1 MAIVLGIDPGSRI
14 TGYGLIE
21 SSSGRLKYIASGRII
36 VTEKKD
42 LAERLGLI
50 YDGISE
56 IVRKYQPTEFAVEK
70 IFVSKSAPSALKL
83 GQARGAAII
92 AGSKQG
98 AILSEYEARKIKQAV
113 VGTGSATKEQVQLM
127 VKSLLALS
135 EMPKEDAAD
144 ALGVAI
150 CHIHTHFSL
159 DLINGRDKNF
169 GFSRGRY
176 SQKGDEA

>member
-1 MAIVLGIDPGSRI
+1 M
-14 TGYGLIE
+14 
-21 SSSGRLKYIASGRII
+21 
-36 VTEKKD
+36 
-42 LAERLGLI
+42 
-50 YDGISE
+50 
-56 IVRKYQPTEFAVEK
+56 
-70 IFVSKSAPSALKL
+70 
-83 GQARGAAII
+83 
-92 AGSKQG
+92 
-98 AILSEYEARKIKQAV
+98 SEYEARKIKQAV

>member
-1 MAIVLGIDPGSRI
+1 M
-14 TGYGLIE
+14 
-21 SSSGRLKYIASGRII
+21 
-36 VTEKKD
+36 
-42 LAERLGLI
+42 
-50 YDGISE
+50 
-56 IVRKYQPTEFAVEK
+56 
-70 IFVSKSAPSALKL
+70 
-83 GQARGAAII
+83 
-92 AGSKQG
+92 
-98 AILSEYEARKIKQAV
+98 SEYEARKIKQAV

-159 DLINGRDKNF
+159 DLINVRDKTF

-176 SQKGDEA
+176 SQKGDKA

>member
-21 SSSGRLKYIASGRII
+21 SSSGKLKYVASGRIK
-36 VTEKKD
+36 VPEKKD

-56 IVRKYQPTEFAVEK
+56 IVHKYNPTEFAVEK

-92 AGSKQG
+92 AGSRQG

-113 VGTGSATKEQVQLM
+113 VGTGAATKKQVQLM

-135 EMPKEDAAD
+135 ELPKEDAAD
-144 ALGVAI
+144 ALGIAI

-159 DLINGRDKNF
+159 GFISGKEKTL

-176 SQKGDEA
+176 SQKVEKA

>member
-21 SSSGRLKYIASGRII
+21 SSSGKLKYVASGRIK
-36 VTEKKD
+36 VAEKKD
-42 LAERLGLI
+42 LAERLALI

-56 IVRKYQPTEFAVEK
+56 IVHKYNPTELAVEK

-92 AGSKQG
+92 AGSRQG

-113 VGTGSATKEQVQLM
+113 VGTGAATKNQVQLM

-135 EMPKEDAAD
+135 ELPKEDAAD
-144 ALGVAI
+144 ALGIAI

-159 DLINGRDKNF
+159 GFISGKAKTL

-176 SQKGDEA
+176 SQKVEKA

>member
-21 SSSGRLKYIASGRII
+21 SSSGKLKYIASGRII
-36 VTEKKD
+36 VAEKKD

-70 IFVSKSAPSALKL
+70 IFVSISAPSALKL

-159 DLINGRDKNF
+159 DLINVRDKTF

-176 SQKGDEA
+176 SQKGDKA